1 MENVEKIAKEISDTM
16 DSFGKINNE
25 ALFDVI
31 RNKCEDIFNTKD
43 IKEVKYTQSDIGT
56 TCEVITED
64 SYYNISIVKGKYK
77 TKENTE
83 DKKKEAMYMHSKGL
97 TQTLIGQTLG
107 VSQKTISNWIKEH
120 KNKNK

>member
-31 RNKCEDIFNTKD
+31 RNKCEDIFSIKD

-56 TCEVITED
+56 TCEVVTGD

-77 TKENTE
+77 TKENVE
-83 DKKKEAMYMHSKGL
+83 DKKKEAMDMHGKGL
-97 TQTLIGQTLG
+97 SQTLIGQTLG

-120 KNKNK
+120 ENKNK